1 VNKTGTEVLFHTG
14 SGRMASAATVK
25 LLELRRT
32 NDAEDEDKKVD
43 FQACQTHGN
52 REVRVSE
59 AWCTPSDD
67 RKERKEKTPDA

>member
-1 VNKTGTEVLFHTG
+1 MFHTG

-52 REVRVSE
+52 R
-59 AWCTPSDD
+59 
-67 RKERKEKTPDA
+67 

>member
-1 VNKTGTEVLFHTG
+1 MFHTG

-43 FQACQTHGN
+43 FQAC
-52 REVRVSE
+52 
-59 AWCTPSDD
+59 
-67 RKERKEKTPDA
+67 

>member
-1 VNKTGTEVLFHTG
+1 
-14 SGRMASAATVK
+14 MASAATVK